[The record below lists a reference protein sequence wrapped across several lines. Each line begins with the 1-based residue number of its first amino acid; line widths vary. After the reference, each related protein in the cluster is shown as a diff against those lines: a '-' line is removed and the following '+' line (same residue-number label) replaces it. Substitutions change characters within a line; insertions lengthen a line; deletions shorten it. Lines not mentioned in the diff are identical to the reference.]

1 MKKVILIGP
10 ESSGKSTLC
19 QQLGEHFQTPYTTE
33 FARAYLT
40 QLDQAYTEEDLLEIA
55 KGQLA
60 SEQVEG
66 ELLFCDTDLLTIKIW
81 SDYKYGQTHPWI
93 IDQIAQ
99 QQQEDRFYLVCKP
112 DIPWTADPLREHPN
126 NREELFDIHLKELQ
140 KLQLTYHIIDGEE
153 RLQKALSKIQLF

>member
-19 QQLGEHFQTPYTTE
+19 QQLGEYFQTPYTTE
-33 FARAYLT
+33 YARAYLT
-40 QLDQAYTEEDLLEIA
+40 QLKRPYTEEDLLAIA
-55 KGQLA
+55 KGQVA

-93 IDQIAQ
+93 IDQITQ
-99 QQQEDRFYLVCKP
+99 QQQEERFYLVCKP

-126 NREELFDIHLKELQ
+126 NREELFDIHLQELQ
-140 KLQLTYHIIDGEE
+140 KLQLPYHIIDGEE